1 MGDTTGEKEKQER
14 KSNRRYGNWDQKR
27 SGGTGGRRGKG
38 DGENNDEG
46 GEDRGGGR
54 RIIGEYINSNMK
66 EILMLGWEIGE
77 DGWNRGIREKRKG
90 EEIKGQEG
98 G

>member
-14 KSNRRYGNWDQKR
+14 KSNRRYGNWDQER
-27 SGGTGGRRGKG
+27 SGGTGGRRGEG

-46 GEDRGGGR
+46 GEDRGGTENNRGV
-54 RIIGEYINSNMK
+54 YKQYMK
-66 EILMLGWEIGE
+66 EILMLGWEIGG
-77 DGWNRGIREKRKG
+77 DGWNRGIREERKG
-90 EEIKGQEG
+90 EIKGQEG